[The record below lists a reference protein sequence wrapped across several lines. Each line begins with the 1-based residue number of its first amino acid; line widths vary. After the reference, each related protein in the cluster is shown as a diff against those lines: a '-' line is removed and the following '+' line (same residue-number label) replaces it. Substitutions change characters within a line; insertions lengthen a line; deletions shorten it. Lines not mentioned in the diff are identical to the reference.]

1 MVYFFESLYGMIIL
15 LAGGFVILVFC
26 LNYLY
31 GSNDHVWHE
40 QSEIPERE
48 SEIANI
54 SEDLII
60 YNLYDES
67 QVIGYFDFEKN
78 EFLDKYG
85 DQLTF
90 KYFQWRYRFF
100 NV

>member
-1 MVYFFESLYGMIIL
+1 MVQFFESSMGMFIFI
-15 LAGGFVILVFC
+15 AIGISIVVVG
-26 LNYLY
+26 LNLIYSRKNY
-31 GSNDHVWHE
+31 VWHE
-40 QSEIPERE
+40 QSEIPERD

-60 YNLYDES
+60 YDLYDES
-67 QVIGYFDFEKN
+67 QLIGYFDFEKN

-85 DQLTF
+85 DKLTF
-90 KYFQWRYRFF
+90 NYFQWRYRFF